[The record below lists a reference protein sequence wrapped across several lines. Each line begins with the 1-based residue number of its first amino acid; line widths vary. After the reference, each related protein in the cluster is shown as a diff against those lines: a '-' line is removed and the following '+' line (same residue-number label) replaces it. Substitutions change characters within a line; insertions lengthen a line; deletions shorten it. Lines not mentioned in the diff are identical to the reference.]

1 MITQKKHLKYRNL
14 RQKYVDK
21 CKMNS
26 FISAYCIKTQIFEN
40 DFIVTY
46 VLCDGNVFLTIPEG
60 REFMIETPKN
70 VRQIGYIDKAHR
82 IYVEDYVISFMK
94 SIRSKETQAAVLLGH
109 KIIEKKE
116 VVTYISGMVLAE
128 SFVLTDKDEFSGEM
142 WSFIYDKIKEFY
154 EDEEIVGWMYTGSF
168 MGNEPDGRMVNI
180 HKSNFAGKNVV
191 FLTYDYDENE
201 ETFYDFIDNS
211 FIKRNGFYIYYQKNS
226 TMHNYM
232 LSVTQGDAK
241 PEEKTNTFVHDVRT
255 IINQEDVKSKSIK
268 FKSKQP
274 IYAAGMLAAAIALFI
289 GSSVIYNQNS
299 NMESEPPQVAEVM
312 QNEEATLTPDESAA
326 PIMTQPSAD
335 VQMPTDAPTSDVAQT
350 PEQTQPP
357 VPVQVPE
364 QTQPVPTAA
373 PEIMNAAEVT
383 EKPVMSQTN
392 NYSFYIVK
400 TGDSLSE
407 ISEKLFHSIS
417 YVDSIRELNNITDE
431 NMIYEGQKL
440 WIPDR

>member
-1 MITQKKHLKYRNL
+1 
-14 RQKYVDK
+14 
-21 CKMNS
+21 
-26 FISAYCIKTQIFEN
+26 
-40 DFIVTY
+40 
-46 VLCDGNVFLTIPEG
+46 
-60 REFMIETPKN
+60 MIETPKN

-94 SIRSKETQAAVLLGH
+94 SIKNKEPQAAVLLGH

-142 WSFIYDKIKEFY
+142 WSYIYDKIKEFY
-154 EDEEIVGWMYTGSF
+154 EDEEIVGWMQTGSF

-180 HKSNFAGKNVV
+180 HKSNFGGKNVV

-201 ETFYDFIDNS
+201 ETFYDFIDNT

-232 LSVTQGDAK
+232 LSVMQEEAQQ
-241 PEEKTNTFVHDVRT
+241 EEKTNTVIHDIRT
-255 IINQEDVKSKSIK
+255 IINQEDVKSSKPVK
-268 FKSKQP
+268 LKTKQP

-299 NMESEPPQVAEVM
+299 RIKQEAPQVAEVM
-312 QNEEATLTPDESAA
+312 QNSGPSSMPEATQIPTETSA
-326 PIMTQPSAD
+326 P
-335 VQMPTDAPTSDVAQT
+335 VL
-350 PEQTQPP
+350 TQPP
-357 VPVQVPE
+357 IITQQAEVPQISDPTNPPVQ
-364 QTQPVPTAA
+364 QTEA
-373 PEIMNAAEVT
+373 PEIMNATEVD

-407 ISEKLFHSIS
+407 ISEKLFHSIA
-417 YVDSIRELNNITDE
+417 YVESIRELNNITDE
-431 NMIYEGQKL
+431 DMIYEGQKL

>member
-1 MITQKKHLKYRNL
+1 MTDI
-14 RQKYVDK
+14 
-21 CKMNS
+21 
-26 FISAYCIKTQIFEN
+26 
-40 DFIVTY
+40 
-46 VLCDGNVFLTIPEG
+46 LCGVKVFLMIPEG
-60 REFMIETPKN
+60 REFMIDTPKN

-94 SIRSKETQAAVLLGH
+94 SIKSRETQAAVLLGH
-109 KIIEKKE
+109 KIVEKRE

-142 WSFIYDKIKEFY
+142 WSYIYDKIKEFY
-154 EDEEIVGWMYTGSF
+154 EDEEIVGWMYAGSF
-168 MGNEPDGRMVNI
+168 MGNEPDGRMINI
-180 HKSNFAGKNVV
+180 HKSNFGGKNVV

-232 LSVTQGDAK
+232 LSVMQGDAK
-241 PEEKTNTFVHDVRT
+241 PEEKTNTVVHDIRT
-255 IINQEDVKSKSIK
+255 IINQEDVKKNK
-268 FKSKQP
+268 PTKLKTKQP

-289 GSSVIYNQNS
+289 GTSVIYNQNS
-299 NMESEPPQVAEVM
+299 HMKPEPPQVAEVM
-312 QNEEATLTPDESAA
+312 QNSDFAGTTE
-326 PIMTQPSAD
+326 MTQPPIDTPAVVITQEPS
-335 VQMPTDAPTSDVAQT
+335 VVQPTEQPQIPEQTQMPDHAQT
-350 PEQTQPP
+350 PEQT
-357 VPVQVPE
+357 E
-364 QTQPVPTAA
+364 S
-373 PEIMNAAEVT
+373 PEIMNATEVT

-407 ISEKLFHSIS
+407 ISEKLFRSIA